1 MTAKRVNYKG
11 NKMKLYIQYIDGK
24 IEGHPILEENLRQVN
39 PQFDPANLPNTLK
52 VFERVQAPISGP
64 YVRIESIYQ
73 LQSDDVVRDVHTE
86 IGYTEEER
94 AARIAQ
100 AMGFSHPNG
109 WVFNETLCV
118 WEPPSPPPDDGK
130 KYIWSNDLESWQELV
145 I

>member
-1 MTAKRVNYKG
+1 
-11 NKMKLYIQYIDGK
+11 MKLYIQYIDGK